1 MLSKVCFLLLLL
13 LLLLFSSLGGSRG
26 VRIFS
31 FPRVS
36 IDDEDRSTDFVHRF
50 NYASLFN
57 QPAQFTIII
66 VFRDLETS
74 LMVKRSLALSAND
87 ERQRDVY
94 SRA

>member
-1 MLSKVCFLLLLL
+1 MMLSKVCFLLLLL

-57 QPAQFTIII
+57 QPVQFTIII
-66 VFRDLETS
+66 AKNS
-74 LMVKRSLALSAND
+74 
-87 ERQRDVY
+87 
-94 SRA
+94 